1 MHPAFAFQNRKTNP
15 VWGELQNVSFWKC
28 S

>member
-1 MHPAFAFQNRKTNP
+1 VIAEFQNRKTNP
-15 VWGELQNVSFWKC
+15 VWGELQNVSFRKC